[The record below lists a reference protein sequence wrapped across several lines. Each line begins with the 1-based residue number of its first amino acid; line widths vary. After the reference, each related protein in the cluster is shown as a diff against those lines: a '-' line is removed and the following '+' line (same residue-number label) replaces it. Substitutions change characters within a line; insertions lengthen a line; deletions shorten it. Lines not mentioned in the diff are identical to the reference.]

1 MVSQKLTEYERKR
14 LENIKR
20 NAEMVAALNI
30 RSKAAILSAATKRQK
45 TKQVKKPKMVNPIV
59 TRRSPRTRVKP
70 PDSKGLSDKFLKPIS
85 MIDAFIGYEKES
97 NQVLVDTI
105 LSIAEET
112 QAGFP
117 ENEEFNGAKDVKDGN
132 FSGFSEK
139 GTLDSCKSEAFESLV
154 KEEFDEHL
162 DNKKSDPWLKSM
174 DLKPENVAWPMPR
187 RIMEVKFFPC
197 TGIRMIAVGNKIG
210 NIAFLNMDSEDEID
224 DGIYIYGPHTGAI
237 SGISVQRYSMSKIYS
252 SGHDGFI
259 RLMDAEKE
267 VFDVV
272 HYCDK
277 TIHCLS
283 QQPNDLWSLY
293 FSEGRGVLIEWDVRT
308 GKSSG
313 NWMLHEDTIN
323 TISFNPQNPNIMATS
338 STDGTACIWDLRST
352 RSQKPKTMKTVSHGR
367 AVNSAYFS
375 PSGTSLATT
384 SLDNNVGITSGFNYE
399 DTSMIY
405 HDNSTGT
412 LNLSF
417 RGIWGWDDSCIF
429 IGNMRKGIDVISPVQ
444 RTSVMTLQ
452 SPQLPA
458 IPWRFDAHP
467 YEVGMLAAATNGSG
481 VCLWTP

>member
-1 MVSQKLTEYERKR
+1 MQ
-14 LENIKR
+14 
-20 NAEMVAALNI
+20 
-30 RSKAAILSAATKRQK
+30 
-45 TKQVKKPKMVNPIV
+45 
-59 TRRSPRTRVKP
+59 
-70 PDSKGLSDKFLKPIS
+70 
-85 MIDAFIGYEKES
+85 
-97 NQVLVDTI
+97 
-105 LSIAEET
+105 
-112 QAGFP
+112 
-117 ENEEFNGAKDVKDGN
+117 
-132 FSGFSEK
+132 
-139 GTLDSCKSEAFESLV
+139 
-154 KEEFDEHL
+154 
-162 DNKKSDPWLKSM
+162 
-174 DLKPENVAWPMPR
+174 
-187 RIMEVKFFPC
+187 
-197 TGIRMIAVGNKIG
+197 
-210 NIAFLNMDSEDEID
+210 
-224 DGIYIYGPHTGAI
+224 
-237 SGISVQRYSMSKIYS
+237 IYS

-323 TISFNPQNPNIMATS
+323 TISFNPQNPNVMATS

-352 RSQKPKTMKTVSHGR
+352 RSRKPKTMKTASHGR

-384 SLDNNVGITSGFNYE
+384 SLDNNVGIISGFNYE

-429 IGNMRKGIDVISPVQ
+429 IGNMRKGIDVISPVK

>member
-1 MVSQKLTEYERKR
+1 MASQKLTEYERKR

-30 RSKAAILSAATKRQK
+30 HSKAATLSAANKRQK
-45 TKQVKKPKMVNPIV
+45 TKQVKKPKMENPIV

-70 PDSKGLSDKFLKPIS
+70 PDSKGLSDKFLKPII

-97 NQVLVDTI
+97 NKLLVDTI

-132 FSGFSEK
+132 FSAFSEK
-139 GTLDSCKSEAFESLV
+139 GTLDSCKSEAFESPV

-162 DNKKSDPWLKSM
+162 DTKKSDPWLKSM
-174 DLKPENVAWPMPR
+174 DLKPENVAWPMPG

-197 TGIRMIAVGNKIG
+197 TGISMIAVGNKVG
-210 NIAFLNMDSEDEID
+210 NIAFFNMDSEDEID
-224 DGIYIYGPHTGAI
+224 DGIYIYCPHT
-237 SGISVQRYSMSKIYS
+237 
-252 SGHDGFI
+252 
-259 RLMDAEKE
+259 

-323 TISFNPQNPNIMATS
+323 TISFNPQNANIMATS
-338 STDGTACIWDLRST
+338 STDGTACIWDLRGT
-352 RSQKPKTMKTVSHGR
+352 RSRKLKIMKTASHGR

-384 SLDNNVGITSGFNYE
+384 SLDNNVGIISGFNYE

-417 RGIWGWDDSCIF
+417 RGIWGWDDSCMF

>member
-1 MVSQKLTEYERKR
+1 ME
-14 LENIKR
+14 
-20 NAEMVAALNI
+20 
-30 RSKAAILSAATKRQK
+30 
-45 TKQVKKPKMVNPIV
+45 NPIV

-70 PDSKGLSDKFLKPIS
+70 PDSKGLSDKFLKPII

-97 NQVLVDTI
+97 NKLLVDTI

-117 ENEEFNGAKDVKDGN
+117 ENEEFNGAKDVKDGK

-139 GTLDSCKSEAFESLV
+139 GTLDSCKSEAFESPV

-162 DNKKSDPWLKSM
+162 DTKKSDPWLKSM
-174 DLKPENVAWPMPR
+174 DLKPENVAWPMPG

-197 TGIRMIAVGNKIG
+197 TGISMIAVGNKVG
-210 NIAFLNMDSEDEID
+210 NIAFFNVDSEDEID
-224 DGIYIYGPHTGAI
+224 DGIYIYCPHTGAI
-237 SGISVQRYSMSKIYS
+237 SGISIQRYSMSK
-252 SGHDGFI
+252 
-259 RLMDAEKE
+259 
-267 VFDVV
+267 
-272 HYCDK
+272 
-277 TIHCLS
+277 
-283 QQPNDLWSLY
+283 
-293 FSEGRGVLIEWDVRT
+293 GRGVLIEWDVRT

-323 TISFNPQNPNIMATS
+323 TISFNPQNANIMATS

-352 RSQKPKTMKTVSHGR
+352 RSWKLKTMKTASHGR

-384 SLDNNVGITSGFNYE
+384 SLDNNVGIISGFNYE